1 LCEYNHTCIRVLLRT
16 LTEESQKG
24 QMGNNHS
31 RSHAAPRQPPTAHPY
46 AREGN
51 KPIMDVPRPHCRAR
65 GLWCA
70 RLLAGGKLATHGGQ
84 WDMEYGRDAGNKTT
98 RRRRGSQAVA
108 RLPCPSSTTPLE
120 RRARRTVVCSLRDHA
135 MWCPLAGARP
145 ACPACRRAILWT
157 LGAAVVLSLEARL
170 LAAAAAAATSSSC
183 TRLGAAGQHAPEPL
197 GVGAPHIK
205 L

>member
-1 LCEYNHTCIRVLLRT
+1 MCEYNHTCIRVLLRT
-16 LTEESQKG
+16 LSEESQKG

-51 KPIMDVPRPHCRAR
+51 KPIMDVRRPHCRAR

-108 RLPCPSSTTPLE
+108 RLPARRPLRHCHWSAAHGARSFARFGITRCGARSRGHGRPALPAIAPSSGLSVQ
-120 RRARRTVVCSLRDHA
+120 RWSSA
-135 MWCPLAGARP
+135 WK
-145 ACPACRRAILWT
+145 
-157 LGAAVVLSLEARL
+157 LG
-170 LAAAAAAATSSSC
+170 C
-183 TRLGAAGQHAPEPL
+183 
-197 GVGAPHIK
+197 
-205 L
+205 